1 VKSPRFKYHDP
12 TTVHEV
18 LGLLA
23 SHRDEA
29 RLFAGGQSLMP
40 LLNFRLARPAH
51 LVDLNRI
58 DQLAAISS
66 NATGLTIGAMVRQ
79 RALERSDVALRQAP
93 LLGQALQLV
102 GCPAIRNRGTLGG
115 SLAHADPA
123 AELPAVMVALDATLM
138 LYSSRGRRQV
148 DARDFFVGPLRT
160 LLEADELLTEIH
172 VPGLDENT
180 GSSINEVAIRVGDF
194 ALGGVA
200 TTLTLGSD
208 ERISSV
214 RIVCF
219 GVDDRPTRQVEAEN
233 SLLGSR
239 PTAQAFA
246 TAAAA
251 VVSHVRPAD
260 DIHASAGYRR
270 RLAGTLTA
278 RALTAALAS
287 TTELHP

>member
-23 SHRDEA
+23 SHRAEA
-29 RLFAGGQSLMP
+29 RVLAGGQSLMP

-58 DQLAAISS
+58 GQLAAISS
-66 NATGLTIGAMVRQ
+66 NGAGLTIGAMVRQ
-79 RALERSDVALRQAP
+79 RALERSEVAIRHAP

-102 GCPAIRNRGTLGG
+102 GCPPIRNRGTLGG

-123 AELPAVMVALDATLM
+123 AELPAVMVALDATLT
-138 LYSSRGRRQV
+138 LHSSRGQRQV
-148 DARDFFVGPLRT
+148 NARDFFVGPLRT
-160 LLEADELLTEIH
+160 LLEADELLTEIQ
-172 VPGLDENT
+172 VPGFPENT

-200 TTLTLGSD
+200 TTLTLGRDRRVS
-208 ERISSV
+208 RV

-233 SLLGSR
+233 CLMGSR
-239 PTAQAFA
+239 PTEQGFA
-246 TAAAA
+246 NAAAA

-260 DIHASAGYRR
+260 DIHASASYRR

-278 RALTAALAS
+278 RALAAALAGI
-287 TTELHP
+287 TEVNP